1 MRRLSRF
8 FGIICALATLFA
20 CAAASFA
27 ATARPA
33 LFTPEEQEYISS
45 HKTLK
50 VGYVPDRIPVSFK
63 SKEGEFAGISR
74 YILDRVGEISGFE
87 FDYVELPT
95 KDVTYDYLQGEGFA
109 LVTSVEYNEENKNAR
124 GILISEP
131 YFSGRKVI
139 VARNNFEFRYDAD
152 FTVAVSTG
160 SQTLKKVLAKAFPNF
175 RLQDYDNI
183 PDCLNAVNSGEAD
196 LMIQNQY
203 VVEYWLAKPKY
214 EKLKVIPIMGLDD
227 RQCFSAVVDFKGAG
241 GPTQQDGE
249 MLVNILDKSIAC
261 LSEDEIGS
269 YTIQGVMENQYN
281 YTFGDFLNR
290 YRYSAVILVVS
301 SIIIVILA
309 IVLTRVYVRFARS
322 RAEAQAKGLFL
333 SAMSHEIRTPLNGLI
348 GLNYLMERKLD
359 DKPKMGD
366 YLNQSTKTAKYLLT
380 LVNDILDA
388 SGLVARK
395 LELAENNVD
404 MELLARTIFTVEG
417 KAMEEKKLD
426 FSMKTDFVSRYIK
439 GDDVRIQQ
447 VILNLLDNSRKFT
460 NEGGKVELMIK
471 QEAVNKDKVKTT
483 VTVSDTG
490 RGMSEEFR
498 KQVFNAFAQELETVS
513 KGNQGTGLGLSV
525 SRRLARL
532 MGGDIFCQSEKGKG
546 SVFTFTFSSD
556 KASVPEEPLQKIA
569 EIPEKRVL
577 VAEDN
582 ELNGE
587 IIVELLEDIGCKATL
602 AVNGRVALEK
612 FKSSDVG
619 TYDVILMDLMMPEL
633 DGFETTR
640 EIRALERSDAKT
652 VKIIACTANSFNDE
666 KQRALDCGMND
677 FLSKPV
683 DIAELQSKLI
693 Q

>member
-1 MRRLSRF
+1 MLF
-8 FGIICALATLFA
+8 ICTASAS
-20 CAAASFA
+20 AAPSK
-27 ATARPA
+27 
-33 LFTPEEQEYISS
+33 LVMFTPEEQAYIFS
-45 HKTLK
+45 HKKLK

-63 SKEGEFAGISR
+63 NKDGEFAGISR

-95 KDVTYDYLQGEGFA
+95 KDVTYDYLQSEGFA

-139 VARNNFEFRYDAD
+139 VARNNFEFKYDAD

-175 RLQDYDNI
+175 KLKDYDTI
-183 PDCLNAVNSGEAD
+183 PDCLNAVNSGDAD

-227 RQCFSAVVDFKGAG
+227 RQCFSAVVDFKGTG

-290 YRYSAVILVVS
+290 YRYAAIILVVS
-301 SIIIVILA
+301 TVIIVILA
-309 IVLTRVYVRFARS
+309 IVVTRLYVRFAKS

-333 SAMSHEIRTPLNGLI
+333 SAMSHEVRTPLNGLI
-348 GLNYLMERKLD
+348 GLNYLMQRKLD
-359 DKPKMGD
+359 DKPKMED
-366 YLNQSTKTAKYLLT
+366 YLQQSTKTAKYLLS
-380 LVNDILDA
+380 LVNDIFDA

-395 LELAENNVD
+395 LELAENTVD
-404 MELLARTIFTVEG
+404 MELLIQTVFTAEQG
-417 KAMEEKKLD
+417 AMEEKKLR
-426 FSMKTDFVSRYIK
+426 FTMKTDLVSRYIT
-439 GDDVRIQQ
+439 GDEMRIQQ
-447 VILNLLDNSRKFT
+447 VILNLLDNARKFT
-460 NEGGKVELMIK
+460 NSGGKVELLVK
-471 QEAVNKDKVKTT
+471 QEAVNSDKVKTT
-483 VTVSDTG
+483 VSVSDTG

-532 MGGDIFCQSEKGKG
+532 MGGDIFCQSEKGRG
-546 SVFTFTFSSD
+546 SVFTFTFVAD
-556 KASVPEEPLQKIA
+556 KASAPEETAPKIVQ
-569 EIPEKRVL
+569 IPEKRVL

-587 IIVELLEDIGCKATL
+587 IIVELLEDIGCDTKL
-602 AVNGRVALEK
+602 AVNGREALEI
-612 FKSSDVG
+612 FKNSAPG

-640 EIRALERSDAKT
+640 AIRALERSDAKT
-652 VKIIACTANSFNDE
+652 VRIIACTANSFNDE

-683 DIAELQSKLI
+683 DIDELYGKLS